1 MKKLFKTIA
10 LVAVATLTLT
20 ACGGGI
26 GGGVDASGA
35 GIAKLKNEVVSKA
48 LKLAE
53 DSEDPAVLAPQIADL
68 KEEYIQ
74 KYVAIGAEREKMTA
88 EEKAKLDAD
97 AQSEMIRTYDAA
109 EFAKFNDKVNA
120 IRPKDNTLAN
130 EMVSLNSLSQYAF
143 YELLKKQN
151 PAEATR
157 LNIQ

>member
-20 ACGGGI
+20 ACGGG
-26 GGGVDASGA
+26 GGVDVSGS
-35 GIAKLKNEVVSKA
+35 GIAKLKNEVIAKA
-48 LKLAE
+48 TELAE
-53 DSEDPAVLAPQIADL
+53 DSMDPAVLAPKIADL

-97 AQSEMIRTYDAA
+97 AQAKMIGTYDAA
-109 EFAKFNDKVNA
+109 EFARFNDKVNA